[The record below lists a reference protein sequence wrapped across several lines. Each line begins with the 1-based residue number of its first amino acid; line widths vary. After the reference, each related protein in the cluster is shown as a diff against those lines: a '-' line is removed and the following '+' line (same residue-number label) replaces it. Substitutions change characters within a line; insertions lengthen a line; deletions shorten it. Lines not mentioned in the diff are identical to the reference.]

1 MALLC
6 GTMAIAQKRSC
17 CVPWRRYL
25 RALAQSFGADPP
37 WTWQGTC
44 QCVPAAFSS
53 NEPQCSVLSCVYYT
67 WTTVA

>member
-25 RALAQSFGADPP
+25 RALAEQTHPP
-37 WTWQGTC
+37 GRGKVHVC
-44 QCVPAAFSS
+44 LPR
-53 NEPQCSVLSCVYYT
+53 L
-67 WTTVA
+67 VAMSRSALFYRACTIPGLL